1 MTIFFEKM
9 VIFGPYVE
17 NPDFDPACV
26 HHTYVY
32 GQNEFTWHHTLG
44 GAQQLLDS
52 GFLLRGKIR
61 KKIFFQ
67 KFSNFLK
74 ENGHFFGF
82 FDSGQH
88 TNDVFWVCGVNI
100 VDLAELHLLL

>member
-9 VIFGPYVE
+9 VIFRPFWE

-32 GQNEFTWHHTLG
+32 GQNEFVHTSTLG

-61 KKIFFQ
+61 KKIFCK

-82 FDSGQH
+82 LDSGQH
-88 TNDVFWVCGVNI
+88 TNEFF
-100 VDLAELHLLL
+100 

>member
-61 KKIFFQ
+61 KKNFLT
-67 KFSNFLK
+67 KNSNFLK

-82 FDSGQH
+82 FDSAHH
-88 TNDVFWVCGVNI
+88 TIKIFWNEGVGK
-100 VDLAELHLLL
+100 VELSELYLLL